1 MIPFIDI
8 NVGFRFNISDKASIR
23 LEGGLHDMFY
33 GGGAVSVVF

>member
-1 MIPFIDI
+1 VPIIDI
-8 NVGFRFNISDKASIR
+8 NIGFRFNISDRAAIR